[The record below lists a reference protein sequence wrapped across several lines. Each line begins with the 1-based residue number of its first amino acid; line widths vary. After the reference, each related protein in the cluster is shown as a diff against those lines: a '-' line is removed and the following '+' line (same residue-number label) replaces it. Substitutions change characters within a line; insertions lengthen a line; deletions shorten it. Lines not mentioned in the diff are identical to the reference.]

1 MMPYLYRLLEHTPPS
16 VRRIVVQRWY
26 QHSSGNYRDKDW
38 TFMNWGFVDLDS
50 KASRLELDP
59 SLEAERYSIQ
69 LYHHVAS
76 AVDIKGKDVLEV
88 GSGRGGGAAYIQRYL
103 QSRTMTGVDFSA
115 NLVDFSQATHTA
127 EGLIFIAGDAESL
140 PFDDH
145 SFDVVINVESSHTY
159 GSMETFL
166 GEVTRVLRPNG
177 YFLFA
182 DVRPKESVHTLRCQ
196 LQDSGL
202 HILDEKDISQN
213 VLKALETDTGR
224 KYTLIKAK
232 VRQVIAKS
240 IKNFAGMRGLSSGET
255 QYLSVVMQKGAA

>member
-1 MMPYLYRLLEHTPPS
+1 MPYLYRLLEHIPLS
-16 VRRIVVQRWY
+16 VRRTVVQRWY
-26 QHSSGNYRDKDW
+26 QNPAGKYRDKDW

-50 KASRLELDP
+50 RASRLKLDP
-59 SLEAERYSIQ
+59 ALEGERYSVQ

-76 AVDIKGKDVLEV
+76 AVDPKGKDVLEV
-88 GSGRGGGAAYIQRYL
+88 GSGRGGGAAYIQRCL
-103 QSRTMTGVDFSA
+103 QPRSVTGIDFSA
-115 NLVDFSQATHTA
+115 NAVDFCQETHA
-127 EGLIFIAGDAESL
+127 VEGLTFIAGDAESL

-182 DVRPKESVHTLRCQ
+182 DVRPKESIHTLRCQ

-202 HILDEKDISQN
+202 HILNERDISQN
-213 VLKALETDTGR
+213 VLKALKTDSGR

-232 VRQVIAKS
+232 VRQIIAKS